1 MTRKIDSRNIVAVI
15 RKQFYDSVE
24 LARPSIPTMHKEYFG
39 AIVWN
44 PINHDFLAYGF
55 RLYLFLFG
63 LVVKLSLS
71 GGALNLIGL
80 QKIFQRKRVVSPL
93 EMKFNVFAKRV
104 RNKGI
109 L

>member
-1 MTRKIDSRNIVAVI
+1 MTRKINSRNIVAVI

-71 GGALNLIGL
+71 GG
-80 QKIFQRKRVVSPL
+80 KL
-93 EMKFNVFAKRV
+93 EFDWTSEDFPEKTCC
-104 RNKGI
+104 
-109 L
+109 